1 LSSVLL
7 VGAGAVGRRAAGQLA
22 DTEGVD
28 RLLIADRDPGRAQA
42 LAQAVGGEAVEWSP
56 KASLPEGV
64 VAVAAAV
71 DGRVERALAERALEA
86 RVPLACCSEEP
97 EAVRALLDLDD
108 AAREAGVALAVGCG
122 LAPGLS
128 DVLARHAG
136 GALEVVEEIHVAR
149 SGVAGAACAKA
160 LGRAQHG
167 HVAEWRDGTWA
178 RERAGSGRQL
188 IWFPEPVG
196 GRDCRRAGSG
206 QAALLVDAFPG
217 VRRATMRLAGDGGAP
232 VVGGLRARRR
242 AAVEPEEGW
251 GAAWVEVRGRR
262 GKAQEVLVYG
272 VVDRTAIVAGTV
284 LAVAATWLLRGQ
296 ATQPGAHGLA
306 ALFDPVPFLAELAR
320 RGVKAAAFE
329 GAG

>member
-1 LSSVLL
+1 LSSLLL

-22 DTEGVD
+22 DTEDVD
-28 RLLIADRDPGRAQA
+28 RLLIADRHPARALE
-42 LAQAVGGEAVEWSP
+42 LAGAVEAEAIQWSP
-56 KASLPEGV
+56 KESVPEGV

-71 DGRVERALAERALEA
+71 DGRAERDVAERALEA
-86 RVPLACCSEEP
+86 GVPVACCSEDP

-108 AAREAGVALAVGCG
+108 AAREAGIPLAVGCG

-149 SGVAGAACAKA
+149 CGVAGTACAKA
-160 LGRAQHG
+160 LGRGQHG
-167 HVAEWRDGTWA
+167 HVAEWRDGVWA

-196 GRDCRRAGSG
+196 GRDCRRVGSG

-217 VRRATMRLAGDGGAP
+217 VRRATMRLAEIP
-232 VVGGLRARRR
+232 KVSGLRARRR
-242 AAVEPEEGW
+242 TAAEQDEGW

-284 LAVAATWLLRGQ
+284 LAVAAVSLLRGQ
-296 ATQPGAHGLA
+296 AAQPGAHGLA
-306 ALFDPVPFLAELAR
+306 ALFDPVPFLAELSR

-329 GAG
+329 GA